1 MDIYITG
8 NGATVRQELTE
19 GIEKYLSGNPRADA
33 RLKQAFEVSAELG
46 KSLEIRSNPD
56 TRQMIIGVNNYPLL
70 TEQTTGLKLAEKQ
83 NTAYELLYSF
93 YFIYVYILNRH
104 RH

>member
-1 MDIYITG
+1 MP
-8 NGATVRQELTE
+8 
-19 GIEKYLSGNPRADA
+19 GNPRADA
-33 RLKQAFEVSAELG
+33 RLNQAFEVSAEPG

-93 YFIYVYILNRH
+93 LFNLLRYILVH
-104 RH
+104 QS

>member
-1 MDIYITG
+1 MP
-8 NGATVRQELTE
+8 
-19 GIEKYLSGNPRADA
+19 GNPRADA
-33 RLKQAFEVSAELG
+33 RLNQAFEVSAKPE

-93 YFIYVYILNRH
+93 YFIKKYVVINMPIKILL
-104 RH
+104 